1 MQAFPGTFFLVM
13 AAVLAAQAQ
22 NSLFTVGSLR
32 AQAGEAVSGML
43 EVPAASDP
51 GSQVPITIVHGARP
65 GPVLALV
72 AGVHGYEYP
81 PILALQRLRSQ
92 LDPQRLSGTLLLVHV
107 ANLPSFLGRTIYFS
121 PIDRKNLNRVFPGK
135 PDGTTSERIAYA
147 ITTQVID
154 KCDYLVDLHC
164 GDGNESLRPY
174 LYQPVTG
181 RARLDAVMAEM
192 ALVWGLD
199 HIVLERARP
208 ADPAASIYCS
218 TTAVTRGKPA
228 LIVEDGYL
236 GSSDPESIERLV
248 RGALSLMRYL
258 KMLEGTP
265 QRVANPVFLDPA
277 QVLTSPATGLLF
289 PRVER
294 GHYVAKGAL
303 LATITDFFG
312 RQIAEVRSPFA
323 GVVLYVV
330 ATPPISKDQPVAFIG
345 APRPGR

>member
-1 MQAFPGTFFLVM
+1 MQILHGISFMVM
-13 AAVLAAQAQ
+13 AAVVAAQAQ
-22 NSLFTVGSLR
+22 NNPFTVGSLR
-32 AQAGEAVSGML
+32 ARPGEAVSGML

-51 GSQVPITIVHGARP
+51 GSQVPITILHGARP

-81 PILALQRLRSQ
+81 PILALQKVRSQ
-92 LDPQRLSGTLLLVHV
+92 VDPQRLSGTLLLVHV

-121 PIDRKNLNRVFPGK
+121 PIDHKNLNRVFPGK
-135 PDGTTSERIAYA
+135 RDGATSERIAHA

-154 KCDYLVDLHC
+154 RCDYLVDLHC

-181 RARLDAVMAEM
+181 RTRLDAVMAEM

-199 HIVLERARP
+199 HIVIERGRP
-208 ADPAASIYCS
+208 TDPAASIYCS

-228 LIVEDGYL
+228 LTVEDGYL
-236 GSSDPESIERLV
+236 GTSDPESIERLV
-248 RGALSLMRYL
+248 RGALNLMRHL

-265 QRVANPVFLDPA
+265 QRVSSPVFLDPA
-277 QVLTSPATGLLF
+277 QVLTSPATGILF
-289 PRVER
+289 PCVQR

-303 LATITDFFG
+303 VASITDFFG
-312 RQIAEVRSPFA
+312 RQIAEVRSPFD

-345 APRPGR
+345 APRK